1 MEKYII
7 NVRII
12 DKNRDE
18 FADVAIKDG
27 KISGIGDFK
36 DRDNVTDG
44 KNLVLM
50 PAFVDLHVHFRDP
63 GFTYKEDLKSG
74 SLSALKGGYTA
85 VNLMGNTKPVCD
97 NMDIYSDIMKRGKEL
112 DLVDINQV
120 IAVTENLE
128 GKILTDM
135 DNFDKSVK
143 YLSDDGKGV
152 VSTKVMYNALIK
164 AKKNNLG
171 IMVHAEDMDISSFD
185 YRAAEDVMTIRDVYL
200 AKITGTHVHFS
211 HVSTADSLKAIIQGK
226 QEGVNVTCEVT
237 PHHISLFDM
246 DYKVHP
252 PIRSRKDVEYLIQGI
267 KDGYVDAIATD
278 HAPHTAEEKA
288 KGSPGLVGLETAF
301 CVSYTSLVRN
311 NGLNLKDLSKVMS
324 FNGAKLLKLNK
335 GLIEVG
341 YDADLVLLDLD
352 KKIKVNAD
360 EFVSKSKNTPFND
373 KEFFGEVVW
382 TMKSGNI
389 KYQRREINAD

>member
-1 MEKYII
+1 M
-7 NVRII
+7 
-12 DKNRDE
+12 
-18 FADVAIKDG
+18 
-27 KISGIGDFK
+27 
-36 DRDNVTDG
+36 
-44 KNLVLM
+44 
-50 PAFVDLHVHFRDP
+50 
-63 GFTYKEDLKSG
+63 
-74 SLSALKGGYTA
+74 
-85 VNLMGNTKPVCD
+85 
-97 NMDIYSDIMKRGKEL
+97 
-112 DLVDINQV
+112 DINQV

-200 AKITGTHVHFS
+200 AKITGAHVHFS
-211 HVSTADSLKAIIQGK
+211 HVSTEDSLKAIIQGK

-237 PHHISLFDM
+237 PHHISLFDT

-252 PIRSRKDVEYLIQGI
+252 PIRSRKDVKYLIQGI

-360 EFVSKSKNTPFND
+360 EFVSKSKNTPFKD

>member
-1 MEKYII
+1 
-7 NVRII
+7 
-12 DKNRDE
+12 
-18 FADVAIKDG
+18 
-27 KISGIGDFK
+27 
-36 DRDNVTDG
+36 
-44 KNLVLM
+44 
-50 PAFVDLHVHFRDP
+50 
-63 GFTYKEDLKSG
+63 
-74 SLSALKGGYTA
+74 
-85 VNLMGNTKPVCD
+85 
-97 NMDIYSDIMKRGKEL
+97 
-112 DLVDINQV
+112 
-120 IAVTENLE
+120 
-128 GKILTDM
+128 
-135 DNFDKSVK
+135 
-143 YLSDDGKGV
+143 
-152 VSTKVMYNALIK
+152 
-164 AKKNNLG
+164 
-171 IMVHAEDMDISSFD
+171 
-185 YRAAEDVMTIRDVYL
+185 
-200 AKITGTHVHFS
+200 
-211 HVSTADSLKAIIQGK
+211 
-226 QEGVNVTCEVT
+226 
-237 PHHISLFDM
+237 M